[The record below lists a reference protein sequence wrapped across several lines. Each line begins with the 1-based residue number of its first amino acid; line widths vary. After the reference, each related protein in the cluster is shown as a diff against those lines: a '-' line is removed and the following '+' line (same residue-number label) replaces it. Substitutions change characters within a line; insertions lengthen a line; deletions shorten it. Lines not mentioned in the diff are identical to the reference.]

1 MAIWRFGSVSYW
13 KSNGFSSSRHGVN
26 CRRGCSSVW
35 SKELSAGPGD
45 TTNRSSKQSHALAIV
60 STSLAAVLPTK
71 TSPFDSDSP
80 SLLYGSAYLQAI
92 YPPPAEATSASSHP
106 PQVKTSSAAPVIPSV
121 FPPSQLKLVLHLP
134 QGHVSPP
141 CSSLFESHYLFL
153 AEPVF
158 LEAEGGLGTLSWVAC
173 KLIPRHSYSRCFQE
187 AEHTG

>member
-1 MAIWRFGSVSYW
+1 M
-13 KSNGFSSSRHGVN
+13 N

-121 FPPSQLKLVLHLP
+121 FPPSQLSSFCISPKDTFLP
-134 QGHVSPP
+134 LAH
-141 CSSLFESHYLFL
+141 HFL
-153 AEPVF
+153 N
-158 LEAEGGLGTLSWVAC
+158 
-173 KLIPRHSYSRCFQE
+173 LITYFSQSRCFWKQRDVW
-187 AEHTG
+187 AHAPGLPAN